1 MKYSVIFSVIIALL
15 FCFSPEVQAQ
25 IKNPVKKAKE
35 EGVDRTNRG
44 VDNVIDKGY
53 DKLEE
58 GIGNL
63 LKKKK
68 DKKAEDGEGPEE
80 DAGSGRQDES
90 GTAGRKKADPVL
102 SWSKYDFVPG
112 DKVIYEDNLIG
123 EENGEFPS
131 RWDLFDGSVE
141 IAVLDGENVIMFREY
156 GSTVVPYMK
165 DPESDYLPDIFTVEF
180 DAFIPHDHI
189 QVYLFDDKNQNA
201 PAGHKQLY
209 IMGYGMELSPASS
222 DLPGGENLENSWIHV
237 AIAYT
242 SGKLKA
248 YINETRLINIPR
260 LSYDPTGIS
269 IRALHAGEESH
280 YYIKNIRIAEGGVKY
295 YDRFMQDGKII
306 ANGIRFD
313 VNKATLKPES
323 MGVINEIATL
333 MKEHPE
339 VSFSVEGHTDSDGD
353 GSFNQTLSEQ
363 RAGTV
368 VEALKSLGID
378 GSRMTSKGWGESKP
392 LDTNA
397 TAEGKAN
404 NRRVEFVKV

>member
-68 DKKAEDGEGPEE
+68 DKKVEDGEGPEE

-156 GSTVVPYMK
+156 GSTIVPYMK